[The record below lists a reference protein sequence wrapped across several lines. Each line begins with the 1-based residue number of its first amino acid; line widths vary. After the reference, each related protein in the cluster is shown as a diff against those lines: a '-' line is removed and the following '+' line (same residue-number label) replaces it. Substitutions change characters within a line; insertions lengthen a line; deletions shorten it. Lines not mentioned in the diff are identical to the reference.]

1 MYTTYTKHK
10 IPRAPHALPYSL
22 TGASHQIYINK
33 ITQLRKK
40 QVNSPNNL
48 TRNTGCTDMYSKMK
62 QDLKYTEFPPFKMM
76 YQFWEF
82 KSEAL
87 TSC

>member
-1 MYTTYTKHK
+1 
-10 IPRAPHALPYSL
+10 
-22 TGASHQIYINK
+22 
-33 ITQLRKK
+33 
-40 QVNSPNNL
+40 
-48 TRNTGCTDMYSKMK
+48 MYSKMK
-62 QDLKYTEFPPFKMM
+62 QDLKYTEFHLFKMM

>member
-1 MYTTYTKHK
+1 
-10 IPRAPHALPYSL
+10 
-22 TGASHQIYINK
+22 
-33 ITQLRKK
+33 
-40 QVNSPNNL
+40 
-48 TRNTGCTDMYSKMK
+48 MYSKMK
-62 QDLKYTEFPPFKMM
+62 QDLKYTEFPLFKMM

>member
-1 MYTTYTKHK
+1 MKNIFTDWGFT
-10 IPRAPHALPYSL
+10 PDV
-22 TGASHQIYINK
+22 NK

-62 QDLKYTEFPPFKMM
+62 QDLKYTEFSPFKMM
-76 YQFWEF
+76 Y
-82 KSEAL
+82 
-87 TSC
+87 

>member
-1 MYTTYTKHK
+1 M
-10 IPRAPHALPYSL
+10 
-22 TGASHQIYINK
+22 
-33 ITQLRKK
+33 K

-48 TRNTGCTDMYSKMK
+48 TRNTGCTDMYSNMK

>member
-1 MYTTYTKHK
+1 M
-10 IPRAPHALPYSL
+10 L
-22 TGASHQIYINK
+22 TDWGFTPDVNE

-62 QDLKYTEFPPFKMM
+62 QDLKYTEFPLFKMM
-76 YQFWEF
+76 Y
-82 KSEAL
+82 
-87 TSC
+87 